1 MHMNKEKKR
10 WLTAKPFIASLQNNE
25 TGKSTLVGVM
35 MDQTN
40 TFMNKF
46 TGVVE
51 NLEIPQV
58 KLDSFMGN
66 IMVIPKDVMVKV
78 IKELGQFRMI
88 GKE

>member
-1 MHMNKEKKR
+1 MNITCDSQDRKIFEHPFTLIRLAYVLMHMNKEKKR

-46 TGVVE
+46 
-51 NLEIPQV
+51 NLVID
-58 KLDSFMGN
+58 KL
-66 IMVIPKDVMVKV
+66 KV
-78 IKELGQFRMI
+78 
-88 GKE
+88 